1 MNEVDNMHQD
11 DINKDLGHYIKEKHK
26 STPFWKKVFKERSK
40 QEVQEEIKE
49 ELMEAEQNEDIHPED
64 KKELEEIEHKIEE
77 VNKVEDDVEEKISIE
92 REGLLKRFF
101 KKLNFS
107 EKNDAEE
114 YEEDETEEHGSTT
127 DEEMKEF
134 LKTMHTWITKLDPE
148 TQKEFKRSKDFELYT
163 AMLKKH
169 DLIK

>member
-64 KKELEEIEHKIEE
+64 KKELEERIKE
-77 VNKVEDDVEEKISIE
+77 EEKLLNPQKFKSQQSFL
-92 REGLLKRFF
+92 EGLKQDSLSGQVIQSRQ
-101 KKLNFS
+101 
-107 EKNDAEE
+107 D
-114 YEEDETEEHGSTT
+114 
-127 DEEMKEF
+127 
-134 LKTMHTWITKLDPE
+134 I
-148 TQKEFKRSKDFELYT
+148 QKDKQHLTPQGLVESYDKDGQ
-163 AMLKKH
+163 K
-169 DLIK
+169 